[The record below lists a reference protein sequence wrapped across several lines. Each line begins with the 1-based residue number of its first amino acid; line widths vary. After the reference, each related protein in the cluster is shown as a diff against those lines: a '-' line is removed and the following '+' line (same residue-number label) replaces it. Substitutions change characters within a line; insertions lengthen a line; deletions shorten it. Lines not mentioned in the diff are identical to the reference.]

1 MERGTTPLLLVLQF
15 SDRVNMCP
23 VRRSGG
29 YIKKKKIKK
38 MTSSGG
44 HNFVDYTM
52 HSVRGASLEPVK
64 ESFVSW
70 LWGIVTLSTGFCRRK
85 KNSSPRRDE
94 VFFSRLWFIFPYH
107 AGDPARYNRT
117 TIYYTLRDQS
127 MGKTRDLF
135 LPRSFPSFK
144 LSFSLWKDNWRSGC
158 ARTTTLIIVS
168 KTMLLPRA
176 ARNSW
181 RKVSR
186 VESEIS
192 FWIVWKSVSS
202 FVPSFN

>member
-1 MERGTTPLLLVLQF
+1 
-15 SDRVNMCP
+15 
-23 VRRSGG
+23 
-29 YIKKKKIKK
+29 

-70 LWGIVTLSTGFCRRK
+70 LWGIVTFSTGFCRRK

>member
-135 LPRSFPSFK
+135 LPRSFPSNSVFLYEKTIGDLVAQGLLLWLLFRRQCYYPERQEIREEK
-144 LSFSLWKDNWRSGC
+144 LVVL
-158 ARTTTLIIVS
+158 
-168 KTMLLPRA
+168 
-176 ARNSW
+176 
-181 RKVSR
+181 KVR
-186 VESEIS
+186 
-192 FWIVWKSVSS
+192 SVSE
-202 FVPSFN
+202 

>member
-15 SDRVNMCP
+15 SDRVNVCP

-127 MGKTRDLF
+127 MGKTRDFLF
-135 LPRSFPSFK
+135 
-144 LSFSLWKDNWRSGC
+144 SFSIFSFLQTQFFFMKRQLEIWLRKDYYFDYCFEDNAITQSGKKF
-158 ARTTTLIIVS
+158 V
-168 KTMLLPRA
+168 K
-176 ARNSW
+176 
-181 RKVSR
+181 
-186 VESEIS
+186 
-192 FWIVWKSVSS
+192 KS
-202 FVPSFN
+202 

>member
-1 MERGTTPLLLVLQF
+1 
-15 SDRVNMCP
+15 
-23 VRRSGG
+23 
-29 YIKKKKIKK
+29 

-70 LWGIVTLSTGFCRRK
+70 LWGIVTFSTGFCRRK

-144 LSFSLWKDNWRSGC
+144 LSFSLWKDNLVAQG
-158 ARTTTLIIVS
+158 
-168 KTMLLPRA
+168 LLLWLLFRRQCYYPERQEI
-176 ARNSW
+176 REEKLVVL
-181 RKVSR
+181 KVR
-186 VESEIS
+186 
-192 FWIVWKSVSS
+192 SVSE
-202 FVPSFN
+202 